1 MKNGK
6 IKQKTTNE
14 CEICIKMS
22 DKLRIDFKEKAKNV
36 WKLKKKPTK
45 ISQKATA
52 AKSVL
57 ESEYDEAVK
66 NTKNKVEYQCSTLG
80 EKNEKIPLKLLLT
93 YTTHKY
99 YNVGPTQNCPP
110 KLAPSPPTLAH
121 PIYTKKCC
129 TSLVSTMQN
138 TVH

>member
-1 MKNGK
+1 
-6 IKQKTTNE
+6 
-14 CEICIKMS
+14 MS

-80 EKNEKIPLKLLLT
+80 EKNEKYP
-93 YTTHKY
+93 
-99 YNVGPTQNCPP
+99 
-110 KLAPSPPTLAH
+110 
-121 PIYTKKCC
+121 
-129 TSLVSTMQN
+129 
-138 TVH
+138 

>member
-1 MKNGK
+1 MKVNTK
-6 IKQKTTNE
+6 
-14 CEICIKMS
+14 
-22 DKLRIDFKEKAKNV
+22 KL
-36 WKLKKKPTK
+36 
-45 ISQKATA
+45 SQKATA

-121 PIYTKKCC
+121 PIYTKKMLYKLGFHYAKY
-129 TSLVSTMQN
+129 SALNKIQYSN
-138 TVH
+138 H